1 VTAVAELLFLAH
13 RIPYPPNKG
22 DKIRSWHLF
31 EHLARRHV
39 VHLGCFIDDPA
50 DREHEAAV
58 RALCGECLC
67 ETLPRSPVQLRTAA
81 VLATGEPVTLRHYR
95 RRAMAD
101 FVASV
106 ARRRLDGV
114 FAYSSAMA
122 PYALSVPAPRRVV
135 DFVDVDSDKWRQYAM
150 RKRPPARWVY
160 AREARTLLAFERR
173 AAMAFDASLFVS
185 DNEAALFRRLAP
197 EAADRVHALP
207 NGVDLERFSPA
218 VRHPSPF
225 EAGEAPLVFTGA
237 MDYWANVDA
246 VTWFADAVL
255 PAVRRTRPDAAFW
268 IVGANPEPAVTRLAD
283 RPGVRVTGRVPDTRP
298 YLAHAAA
305 VVAPLRV
312 ARGTQ
317 NKVLEAMAMGRPVV
331 TTAAAAAGVDAAAPG
346 RDILVADAPAAFAAA
361 VDGLLAAPEDAAAL
375 GRRARR
381 CVELSHS
388 WARSLDRL
396 DALLGLPAEAAPR
409 RRAVAT

>member
-1 VTAVAELLFLAH
+1 MTAVAELLFLAH

-50 DREHEAAV
+50 DRQHEAAV
-58 RALCGECLC
+58 RTLCGDCLC
-67 ETLPRSPVQLRTAA
+67 GTLPRSPLQARNAA
-81 VLATGEPVTLRHYR
+81 VLASGEPVTLRHYR
-95 RRAMAD
+95 RRAMTD

-114 FAYSSAMA
+114 FVYSSAMA
-122 PYALSVPAPRRVV
+122 PYALDVVAPRRIL
-135 DFVDVDSDKWRQYAM
+135 DLVDVDSDKWRQYAAQ
-150 RKRPPARWVY
+150 KRPPARWVY

-173 AAMAFDASLFVS
+173 AALAFDASLLVS
-185 DNEAALFRRLAP
+185 DNEARLFRELAP
-197 EAADRVHALP
+197 EAAARVHALP

-218 VRHPSPF
+218 VRQASPF
-225 EAGEAPLVFTGA
+225 DPGEAALVFTGA

-255 PAVRRTRPDAAFW
+255 PAVRRARQDATFW
-268 IVGANPEPAVTRLAD
+268 IVGANPDPAVLRLAE
-283 RPGVRVTGRVPDTRP
+283 RSGVRVTGRVPDTRP

-317 NKVLEAMAMGRPVV
+317 NKVLEAMATGRPVV
-331 TTAAAAAGVDAAAPG
+331 TTTAAAAGVEAARPG
-346 RDILVADAPAAFAAA
+346 RDLLVADAPAAFAAA
-361 VDGLLAAPEDAAAL
+361 VDGLLAAPADAAAL
-375 GRRARR
+375 GSRARR
-381 CVELSHS
+381 CVERNYS

-396 DALLGLPAEAAPR
+396 DELLGLTPDR
-409 RRAVAT
+409 TQQRQAVAT